1 MKTVEINITEAD
13 IIRSIKNLQYSP
25 IEYAAA
31 RTLKENVDNVEV
43 KTNSI
48 IVWNNDDSDYYSY
61 IYKNE
66 YLEKVRIFL
75 EEWYDFKDEIITE
88 FCSEP
93 FTFSVVR
100 QK

>member
-1 MKTVEINITEAD
+1 MNNVEINITEAD

-43 KTNSI
+43 KTDCI
-48 IVWNNDDSDYYSY
+48 IIWNEDDSDYESY
-61 IYKNE
+61 IYSDE
-66 YLEKVRIFL
+66 YLDKVRLFI
-75 EEWYDFKDEIITE
+75 EEWWDFKDNIIDE
-88 FCSEP
+88 FCGEP
-93 FTFSVVR
+93 FDFKANL

>member
-1 MKTVEINITEAD
+1 MKTVEINVTEAD

-31 RTLKENVDNVEV
+31 RVLKETVDNVEV
-43 KTNSI
+43 KTDSI

-61 IYKNE
+61 VYKNE
-66 YLEKVRIFL
+66 YLDKVRIFL
-75 EEWYDFKDEIITE
+75 EEWNDFKDEIIIE
-88 FCSEP
+88 FSSEP
-93 FTFSVVR
+93 FTFSAVR